1 MEGGDAMNN
10 DVIRL
15 LTSFDAA
22 SLQTL
27 LVVRAMADEKGVI
40 PHDIAVIAETL
51 QVTPAT
57 LKKRLKELD
66 GYVKV
71 RAGRV
76 TTVGSAECSTF
87 SERIA
92 GVVAPFV
99 EVESESF
106 VTAQDVMRAWSMR
119 YQIRYGDPY
128 IWSVRS
134 DDKSKWFALRSI
146 ASKFAAQ
153 YGDNAL
159 AVIDAI
165 IDNYDALWKT
175 GDYPRPTFGQLS
187 WIGEKAAPLARMR
200 QTCDTTS
207 DDVGYDTLD
216 GV

>member
-1 MEGGDAMNN
+1 MS

-15 LTSFDAA
+15 LTSFSPEA
-22 SLQTL
+22 LQTL
-27 LVVRAMADEKGVI
+27 LVVRAMSDERGVI

-57 LKKRLKELD
+57 LRKRLKELD

-71 RAGRV
+71 RAGRI
-76 TTVGSAECSTF
+76 TTFPLDSEAIMHAFYKWDDRRGEPTIDGQAVIRRWGEKYAE
-87 SERIA
+87 
-92 GVVAPFV
+92 
-99 EVESESF
+99 
-106 VTAQDVMRAWSMR
+106 
-119 YQIRYGDPY
+119 RYGVKY
-128 IWSVRS
+128 VWHASH
-134 DDKSKWFALRSI
+134 DKSAWFKIRGFA
-146 ASKFAAQ
+146 AKFAAQ
-153 YGDNAL
+153 YGENAP

-175 GDYPRPTFGQLS
+175 GDFPRPTFGQLS
-187 WIGEKAAPLARMR
+187 WIGEKAAPLVKMR

>member
-1 MEGGDAMNN
+1 MS

-15 LTSFDAA
+15 LTSFSSDA
-22 SLQTL
+22 LQTL
-27 LVVRAMADEKGVI
+27 LVVRAMADEKGVV

-51 QVTPAT
+51 GVTPAT
-57 LKKRLKELD
+57 LRKRLKELD

-76 TTVGSAECSTF
+76 TTVGSADDRPYVASLSSLLNRYVET
-87 SERIA
+87 SEPAAI
-92 GVVAPFV
+92 VD
-99 EVESESF
+99 
-106 VTAQDVMRAWSMR
+106 AQDVIRRWSER
-119 YQIRYGDPY
+119 YKATYGVSYTFPRDGRF
-128 IWSVRS
+128 WAART
-134 DDKSKWFALRSI
+134 I
-146 ASKFAAQ
+146 AAKFAAQ

-165 IDNYDALWKT
+165 IDNYDAMWKT

-187 WIGEKAAPLARMR
+187 WIGEKAAAIAKMR
-200 QTCDTTS
+200 QTCDTER

>member
-1 MEGGDAMNN
+1 MSNN
-10 DVIRL
+10 VIRL
-15 LTSFDAA
+15 LTSFSPEA
-22 SLQTL
+22 LQTL
-27 LVVRAMADEKGVI
+27 LVVRAMADEKGVV

-57 LKKRLKELD
+57 LRKRLKELD

-76 TTVGSAECSTF
+76 TTVGSADDRPYVASLASLLNRWSEESEPAEIVAPAEVMSRW
-87 SERIA
+87 SERYKA
-92 GVVAPFV
+92 
-99 EVESESF
+99 
-106 VTAQDVMRAWSMR
+106 
-119 YQIRYGDPY
+119 RYGVSY
-128 IWSVRS
+128 SFGGTSRF
-134 DDKSKWFALRSI
+134 FA
-146 ASKFAAQ
+146 AKATAAKFAAQ

-187 WIGEKAAPLARMR
+187 WIGEKAAPLVKMR
-200 QTCDTTS
+200 QACDTTS